1 MTLQET
7 LDKILP
13 SFQRYYDIIRE
24 DVPAPFAAVAEFHS
38 HDEQYFLIKSARLSE
53 SDSHEYIYFATVETL
68 DETTLQELDAKA
80 WEIGFSK
87 VKPHPDHRNTD
98 ITLFIVADQI
108 TEGAR
113 SMVPKIKRYKSYKF
127 GFQGWTHYR
136 LVAYEHTSGRA
147 AYNRQGE
154 SLKKLIAHIGDQ
166 HTSPQKFFSKTK

>member
-13 SFQRYYDIIRE
+13 SFQKYYDIIRE
-24 DVPAPFAAVAEFHS
+24 NVPAPFTAAAEFHS

-53 SDSHEYIYFATVETL
+53 SDSHEYIYFATVDQLNESVLKEL
-68 DETTLQELDAKA
+68 DEKA

-108 TEGAR
+108 TDEAFA
-113 SMVPKIKRYKSYKF
+113 MVPKIKRYKSYKF

-136 LVAYEHTSGRA
+136 LVAFEHTSGRV

-154 SLKKLIAHIGDQ
+154 SLKKLVRNISQCKG
-166 HTSPQKFFSKTK
+166 

>member
-1 MTLQET
+1 MTSHET
-7 LDKILP
+7 LEKILP
-13 SFQRYYDIIRE
+13 AFKRYYDIIRE
-24 DVPAPFAAVAEFHS
+24 DVPAPFAAAAVFHS

-53 SDSHEYIYFATVETL
+53 SDSHEYIYFATVDQL
-68 DETTLQELDAKA
+68 DETLLTELDQKA
-80 WEIGFSK
+80 WEMGFSK

-108 TEGAR
+108 TDGAF

-136 LVAYEHTSGRA
+136 LIAFEHTSGRV

-154 SLKKLIAHIGDQ
+154 SLKKLVCNINQ
-166 HTSPQKFFSKTK
+166 C

>member
-68 DETTLQELDAKA
+68 DETTLQQLDARA
-80 WEIGFSK
+80 WEVGFAR

-98 ITLFIVADQI
+98 ITLFIVADKI
-108 TEGAR
+108 TEDAFTQ
-113 SMVPKIKRYKSYKF
+113 VPKIKRYKSYKF

-136 LVAYEHTSGRA
+136 LVAFEHTSGRA
-147 AYNRQGE
+147 AHNRQGE
-154 SLKKLIAHIGDQ
+154 SLKKLVRIIGTNLLSQ
-166 HTSPQKFFSKTK
+166 NFIKTK

>member
-13 SFQRYYDIIRE
+13 SFQRYYDIAKE
-24 DVPAPFAAVAEFHS
+24 APAPFAALAEFHS

-53 SDSHEYIYFATVETL
+53 SDSHEYIYFATVDLL
-68 DETTLQELDAKA
+68 DEATLKELDEKA
-80 WEIGFSK
+80 WEIGFAK
-87 VKPHPDHRNTD
+87 VNPHPDHRNTD
-98 ITLFIVADQI
+98 ITLFIIADQI
-108 TEGAR
+108 TEGAF

-136 LVAYEHTSGRA
+136 LVAFEHTSGRA

-154 SLKKLIAHIGDQ
+154 SLKKLVRNISQCKG
-166 HTSPQKFFSKTK
+166 

>member
-53 SDSHEYIYFATVETL
+53 SDSHEYIYFATVDQL
-68 DETTLQELDAKA
+68 DETLLQELDAKA
-80 WEIGFSK
+80 WEVGFAR

-98 ITLFIVADQI
+98 ITLFIVANQI
-108 TEGAR
+108 TDGALA
-113 SMVPKIKRYKSYKF
+113 MVPKIKRYKSYKF
-127 GFQGWTHYR
+127 GFQGFTHYR
-136 LVAYEHTSGRA
+136 LVAFEQSTRS
-147 AYNRQGE
+147 NN
-154 SLKKLIAHIGDQ
+154 I
-166 HTSPQKFFSKTK
+166 